1 MEFSRRINGVSVSE
15 EELRELS
22 VTNDTLENLF
32 YSAVNRAERGDKQRN
47 RGEAPPNS

>member
-22 VTNDTLENLF
+22 VTNGTLENLF
-32 YSAVNRAERGDKQRN
+32 YSAANRVTHDGKKEVRGASAAH
-47 RGEAPPNS
+47 E